1 MKTIQAE
8 IKNRKGN
15 TLRGIVTLPGEG
27 RYPAV
32 LNLHGFGGNMS
43 GYKALHVSM
52 ARELAAAGIGCVRF
66 DFYGNGESDGE
77 FDEMTFTGLLEDT
90 EDLWRWTAGQPW
102 ADESRM
108 ILSGQS
114 MGGLVAALAAPRLRP
129 HALILMC
136 PGAGMWYGCR
146 ERSQAMEEQGIAFGD
161 IEGLKFSHAFNY
173 DLANYHPFRDAE
185 GYQGRV
191 LILRGTAD
199 DLVDD
204 KVCGTYLEL
213 YGPDSRLVHIEG
225 GNHNFANIPARTA
238 LNEEICRFA
247 KEVSQL

>member
-32 LNLHGFGGNMS
+32 LNLQGFGGNMS

-52 ARELAAAGIGCVRF
+52 ARELAAAG
-66 DFYGNGESDGE
+66 
-77 FDEMTFTGLLEDT
+77 
-90 EDLWRWTAGQPW
+90 WTAGQPW